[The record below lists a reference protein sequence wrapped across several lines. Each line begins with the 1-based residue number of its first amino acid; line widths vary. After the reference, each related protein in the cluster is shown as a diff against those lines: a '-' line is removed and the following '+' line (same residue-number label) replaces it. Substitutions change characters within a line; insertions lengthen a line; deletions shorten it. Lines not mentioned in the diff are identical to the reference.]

1 MNTPICSIRRSAWD
15 STNDRLLRPPWRP
28 MSPRASSENTA
39 WSWPHAFFDK
49 QRAQYATKRYKRFV
63 PYLIISLH
71 LSQVPCLTLTLFSW
85 TKKTMRFFTAVLA
98 ALTLVAPVFAAPTSL
113 RTVEKYDGKTSGKFI
128 VKLKDGVSKSA
139 ILRLLKGGSAVT
151 DDWKLFNGFAGA
163 WWLYCLFH
171 AFHAPPL

>member
-1 MNTPICSIRRSAWD
+1 
-15 STNDRLLRPPWRP
+15 
-28 MSPRASSENTA
+28 
-39 WSWPHAFFDK
+39 
-49 QRAQYATKRYKRFV
+49 
-63 PYLIISLH
+63 
-71 LSQVPCLTLTLFSW
+71 
-85 TKKTMRFFTAVLA
+85 MRFFTAVLA

-163 WWLYCLFH
+163 W
-171 AFHAPPL
+171 